1 MRASWLVVLSL
12 SRLFC
17 LKNFVTFYFLFI
29 FIYFV
34 CVCMHYSTC
43 VEVRGQQWELAPFNF
58 YVEETFAS

>member
-12 SRLFC
+12 SRPFC

-34 CVCMHYSTC
+34 CVCVCTIVHVWRSEDNSGSWLLLIFM
-43 VEVRGQQWELAPFNF
+43 
-58 YVEETFAS
+58 